1 MELSQLEVFL
11 AVAREHRFSRAAE
24 KLYRTQS
31 AVSQT
36 IRKLEDEL
44 GEALFDRSSREGVL
58 TDAGKVLFE
67 YAEKLINL
75 RSEAAES
82 LTELRELQKGKLV
95 IAANEFT
102 VLYLLPLLAEFRRL
116 HPMIKIT
123 VERALG
129 SHIPDDVLR
138 YSAEFGVLSYEPQEP
153 SLHSVVVYLDELVF
167 VVPPKHPLASAPQ
180 VSIRQLGAES
190 FVAHIVS
197 SPYREKVIQLFKTH
211 KTPLHMDLELPT
223 LQAIKQFV
231 AMGHGVAL
239 VPEISVETELARGEL
254 VGIPVRELQLKRKLR
269 LIYRKDAN
277 LSHAARAFLKVAEAV
292 AARAQRTLPFPTRKL
307 VVVTKAYDFG
317 RPRLCHKRKRSKA
330 NLAPHRFR
338 TSRFSSRRRPALRGT
353 TPAPHPPKDEPPA
366 PNPDSSDRAV
376 PDQRIR
382 ARTLQARILSLCPGL
397 QQRQFANAGA
407 VHGTYPTQ
415 IEHQFARVLQDFAHD
430 PRQRG
435 RFIAI
440 HDAALAVH
448 DDHIA
453 LIARFQTE
461 FQLQLLV

>member
-1 MELSQLEVFL
+1 MDLSQLEVFL
-11 AVAREHRFSRAAE
+11 AVARERRFSRAAE

-58 TDAGKVLFE
+58 TDAGKVLYD

-102 VLYLLPLLAEFRRL
+102 VLYLLPVLAEFRRL
-116 HPMIKIT
+116 HPMIRIK

-129 SHIPDDVLR
+129 SHIPDDVLS

-153 SLHSVVVYLDELVF
+153 SLNSVVVYLDELVF
-167 VVPPKHPLASAPQ
+167 VVPPKHPLALTPQ

-211 KTPLHMDLELPT
+211 KTPLHMDVELPT

-231 AMGHGVAL
+231 AMENGVAL
-239 VPEISVETELARGEL
+239 VPGISVETEIARGEL
-254 VGIPVRELQLKRKLR
+254 MRIRVRDLQITRKLR

-292 AARAQRTLPFPTRKL
+292 AHE
-307 VVVTKAYDFG
+307 
-317 RPRLCHKRKRSKA
+317 HKG
-330 NLAPHRFR
+330 H
-338 TSRFSSRRRPALRGT
+338 
-353 TPAPHPPKDEPPA
+353 
-366 PNPDSSDRAV
+366 
-376 PDQRIR
+376 
-382 ARTLQARILSLCPGL
+382 
-397 QQRQFANAGA
+397 
-407 VHGTYPTQ
+407 Y
-415 IEHQFARVLQDFAHD
+415 
-430 PRQRG
+430 
-435 RFIAI
+435 
-440 HDAALAVH
+440 
-448 DDHIA
+448 
-453 LIARFQTE
+453 RFQRE
-461 FQLQLLV
+461 N